1 MPSAHWNYFEV
12 MFNMFNE
19 RHFKKLTSLPTFL
32 LFVLT
37 VFCFLDSVSVVV
49 FFCFLS
55 DGPLSLSLP
64 PNEDRLRNKQRKE
77 LHRRRGSLLG

>member
-1 MPSAHWNYFEV
+1 MPAAHWNYFDV
-12 MFNMFNE
+12 MFNMFSE
-19 RHFKKLTSLPTFL
+19 RRFKKLNSLATFL

-37 VFCFLDSVSVVV
+37 VFCFLNSASVVV
-49 FFCFLS
+49 IFFLS

-64 PNEDRLRNKQRKE
+64 PNEDRLRNKQREE